1 MMEQEEIKKISDLK
15 SVDEEEDKEEEDKE
29 EEEEK

>member
-15 SVDEEEDKEEEDKE
+15 SVDEEEDKEEE
-29 EEEEK
+29 EEEK